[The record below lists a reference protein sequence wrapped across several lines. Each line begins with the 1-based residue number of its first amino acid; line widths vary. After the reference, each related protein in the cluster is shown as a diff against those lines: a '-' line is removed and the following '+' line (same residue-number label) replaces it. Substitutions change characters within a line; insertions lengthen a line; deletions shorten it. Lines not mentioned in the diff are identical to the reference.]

1 MSSQSSLSDRFKR
14 PSQSIQT
21 RSNHSMFNGHHATV
35 DCPECHRIMVP
46 RVITYYGQP
55 TKSICPFCGATF
67 SKYPSGLESFLAR
80 FQTRVLTFA
89 IFKGFV
95 LVAILFGLTFLGS
108 SNGVLP
114 ESLSEFSLFMTV
126 VFTAVALAEF
136 IFQCVEKM
144 ATRFS
149 HESNYY
155 WALLV
160 LVAWTSASL
169 NRDLTLPII
178 ILSFA
183 MILRGILVGLAQV
196 IRKK

>member
-67 SKYPSGLESFLAR
+67 AKYPSGLERLLAR

-108 SNGVLP
+108 SNGILP

-160 LVAWTSASL
+160 LVAWASASL

-196 IRKK
+196 IRKN